1 MLCPGAQARII
12 VESLADHPEVSIPCT
27 GSMGSIAPGGRDPP
41 STCNGLARPSTA
53 AQSRAA
59 AMQEH

>member
-1 MLCPGAQARII
+1 MLCPGAQARIF
-12 VESLADHPEVSIPCT
+12 VESLAVHPGLSIPCT
-27 GSMGSIAPGGRDPP
+27 GSMGSIAPGGCDPP
-41 STCNGLARPSTA
+41 SAGRGLARPSEA

>member
-1 MLCPGAQARII
+1 MGCPGAQARIFL
-12 VESLADHPEVSIPCT
+12 ESLAVHSELCIPCT
-27 GSMGSIAPGGRDPP
+27 GSMGSIASEGRDPP
-41 STCNGLARPSTA
+41 SSGNGLARQSEA